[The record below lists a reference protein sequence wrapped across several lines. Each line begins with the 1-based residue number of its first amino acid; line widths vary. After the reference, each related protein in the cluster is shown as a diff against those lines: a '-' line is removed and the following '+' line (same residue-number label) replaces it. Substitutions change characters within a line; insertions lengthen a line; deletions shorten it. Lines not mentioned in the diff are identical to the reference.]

1 MGNSQKII
9 ENKDS
14 IIWLDKNVYNDENK
28 LTYKSYQKKLE
39 KFNFLCFK
47 SVSDLISFIKN
58 NLNYFEFRLFYIVVS
73 GKLAEEFY
81 NEYVKITEKY
91 NIIAASIVYCYKQ
104 KYHEK
109 KPYFK
114 DKFLNSGGI
123 TCNFDYVVKYI
134 LNDECNWDNIHQT
147 YKKYIPE
154 KPNYGDVFMYMN
166 TSKEYE
172 LALPILIGNTINSSL
187 IEKGEIKKFQE
198 LLLSRYSNSY
208 TKKDIQLIKPSGNK
222 NMDIPLHILSK
233 FFAKF
238 YTSQSIDGNNFYS
251 KLNLDLTNNKF
262 DEYHPFIF
270 LMYDSLNK
278 GYLKSY
284 KKKLYRGG
292 KILKSEFDKI
302 ITNKNKCV
310 NNNEKLFYFSKN
322 FLSFSKDE
330 QVAKDPVF
338 FNNQN
343 YGNTVVTVEFI
354 IEKCE
359 NEKYFITN
367 IDIESLSNFR
377 TEKEVLILPLT
388 CFEVVKIG
396 DEEEY
401 KNVKYRKIYLSYL
414 DKYLDKIIEKINEL
428 NNKSDKK
435 EIDNFFTKSMNSK
448 FGKNVIDCYDKK
460 QKLSLNY
467 CKVLRASPYN
477 NYFLSIIATDFFSKI
492 IVNSKGQIGAHLD
505 DEVPNF
511 LEEYNGSNESK
522 NRITKFFERMS
533 SKFKELDH
541 KTFNN
546 SYSIGFCLGSF
557 LSNFESFVKAPTSA
571 KAFSLASLAL
581 GCGLP
586 LIKMIPKIKFIIG
599 VEILNSGINV
609 GMLLNGLNILWG
621 AGVLFGSIFKF
632 HFEHQNRW
640 RVTGLYI
647 AKLSL
652 KTTISIGFSVLGNLA
667 CKAACVGIIFLIG
680 APISPFVT
688 IVAGILGGVLF
699 GALGNYAG
707 NKLTDKI
714 FGKDEFIL
722 TSANLY
728 YKYIPEKYRKRG
740 NNPHLQW
747 NKTYLC
753 AGVKSYIIECII
765 NDVDTGMRV
774 INIPNDIFE
783 LEECLGYEINQNY
796 PINEF
801 FSEDST
807 DDDEDGK
814 KFICKKLK
822 KGKKYAGDLVIPY
835 KGIDENAYKIDFII
849 YGINK
854 EKISSKEWSIC
865 RDKESK
871 EKLILVGFVLSVY

>member
-330 QVAKDPVF
+330 QVAKNPAF
-338 FNNQN
+338 FNN
-343 YGNTVVTVEFI
+343 
-354 IEKCE
+354 
-359 NEKYFITN
+359 
-367 IDIESLSNFR
+367 
-377 TEKEVLILPLT
+377 
-388 CFEVVKIG
+388 
-396 DEEEY
+396 
-401 KNVKYRKIYLSYL
+401 
-414 DKYLDKIIEKINEL
+414 
-428 NNKSDKK
+428 
-435 EIDNFFTKSMNSK
+435 
-448 FGKNVIDCYDKK
+448 
-460 QKLSLNY
+460 
-467 CKVLRASPYN
+467 
-477 NYFLSIIATDFFSKI
+477 
-492 IVNSKGQIGAHLD
+492 
-505 DEVPNF
+505 
-511 LEEYNGSNESK
+511 
-522 NRITKFFERMS
+522 
-533 SKFKELDH
+533 
-541 KTFNN
+541 
-546 SYSIGFCLGSF
+546 
-557 LSNFESFVKAPTSA
+557 
-571 KAFSLASLAL
+571 
-581 GCGLP
+581 
-586 LIKMIPKIKFIIG
+586 
-599 VEILNSGINV
+599 
-609 GMLLNGLNILWG
+609 
-621 AGVLFGSIFKF
+621 
-632 HFEHQNRW
+632 
-640 RVTGLYI
+640 
-647 AKLSL
+647 
-652 KTTISIGFSVLGNLA
+652 
-667 CKAACVGIIFLIG
+667 
-680 APISPFVT
+680 
-688 IVAGILGGVLF
+688 
-699 GALGNYAG
+699 
-707 NKLTDKI
+707 
-714 FGKDEFIL
+714 
-722 TSANLY
+722 
-728 YKYIPEKYRKRG
+728 
-740 NNPHLQW
+740 
-747 NKTYLC
+747 
-753 AGVKSYIIECII
+753 
-765 NDVDTGMRV
+765 
-774 INIPNDIFE
+774 
-783 LEECLGYEINQNY
+783 
-796 PINEF
+796 
-801 FSEDST
+801 
-807 DDDEDGK
+807 
-814 KFICKKLK
+814 
-822 KGKKYAGDLVIPY
+822 
-835 KGIDENAYKIDFII
+835 
-849 YGINK
+849 
-854 EKISSKEWSIC
+854 
-865 RDKESK
+865 
-871 EKLILVGFVLSVY
+871 

>member
-302 ITNKNKCV
+302 ITNKNTCV

-401 KNVKYRKIYLSYL
+401 KNVKYRKIYLSY
-414 DKYLDKIIEKINEL
+414 
-428 NNKSDKK
+428 
-435 EIDNFFTKSMNSK
+435 
-448 FGKNVIDCYDKK
+448 
-460 QKLSLNY
+460 
-467 CKVLRASPYN
+467 
-477 NYFLSIIATDFFSKI
+477 
-492 IVNSKGQIGAHLD
+492 
-505 DEVPNF
+505 
-511 LEEYNGSNESK
+511 
-522 NRITKFFERMS
+522 
-533 SKFKELDH
+533 
-541 KTFNN
+541 
-546 SYSIGFCLGSF
+546 
-557 LSNFESFVKAPTSA
+557 
-571 KAFSLASLAL
+571 
-581 GCGLP
+581 
-586 LIKMIPKIKFIIG
+586 
-599 VEILNSGINV
+599 
-609 GMLLNGLNILWG
+609 
-621 AGVLFGSIFKF
+621 
-632 HFEHQNRW
+632 
-640 RVTGLYI
+640 
-647 AKLSL
+647 
-652 KTTISIGFSVLGNLA
+652 
-667 CKAACVGIIFLIG
+667 
-680 APISPFVT
+680 
-688 IVAGILGGVLF
+688 
-699 GALGNYAG
+699 
-707 NKLTDKI
+707 
-714 FGKDEFIL
+714 
-722 TSANLY
+722 
-728 YKYIPEKYRKRG
+728 
-740 NNPHLQW
+740 
-747 NKTYLC
+747 
-753 AGVKSYIIECII
+753 
-765 NDVDTGMRV
+765 
-774 INIPNDIFE
+774 
-783 LEECLGYEINQNY
+783 
-796 PINEF
+796 
-801 FSEDST
+801 
-807 DDDEDGK
+807 
-814 KFICKKLK
+814 
-822 KGKKYAGDLVIPY
+822 
-835 KGIDENAYKIDFII
+835 
-849 YGINK
+849 
-854 EKISSKEWSIC
+854 
-865 RDKESK
+865 
-871 EKLILVGFVLSVY
+871 